1 MTPQKP
7 ARPLKVLVVDDER
20 ATREGLCE
28 IIPWSELDMQ
38 VVATAGDGAVAE
50 RLVEQHHPDIVI
62 TDVRMPRRDG
72 IALATA
78 VRRGHPDT
86 EVLFISGYDD
96 REYLMSAIELRVF
109 GYVEKPVAIKEM
121 TRTLEALGRAVRRR
135 QTDQLLTRAHAVS
148 FLLQSP
154 TAEEIEEYFRLGGIG
169 LPVDGGIIAAVVRFA
184 VPVEHG
190 VKDELLHCLA
200 ESPPGLLFG
209 EFVEQELVIAGRG
222 SDLRELPAR
231 IFTLLER
238 AGIDHGSCAIGLG
251 PTIDTPD
258 NYAESVAR
266 ARKAVAESFYR
277 GWGAVYTFR
286 DGRDRVCLPEELL
299 VDDVRD
305 ALASD
310 RLEVAISA
318 LRRQGDLIRT
328 RWATPE
334 PVVRDYFVRVIS
346 AARRVAGEK
355 GLCDH
360 SAEALF
366 EDHPAS
372 RGTTLFELVD
382 ASVATIESLFAEAG
396 EFGTTRR
403 LVYEAMRYVRRST
416 TTVPTLRD
424 VAAHLRVSGPHL
436 SRTFRAQTGQRF
448 TDFVRDVKVRQAE
461 VLLKDVRLGISEI
474 ADQLG
479 YEDRRYFS
487 RVFRTVTRITPTEYR
502 ETHL

>member
-1 MTPQKP
+1 MTPQNP
-7 ARPLKVLVVDDER
+7 AQPLKVLVVDDER

-28 IIPWSELDMQ
+28 IIPWSELGMQ

-50 RLVEQHHPDIVI
+50 RLVLQHQPDIVI

-78 VRRGHPDT
+78 IRRSHPDT

-109 GYVEKPVAIKEM
+109 GYVEKPVAIKDM

-135 QTDQLLTRAHAVS
+135 QTDQLLTRAHTVS

-154 TAEEIEEYFRLGGIG
+154 PAAEIEEYFRLGGIEM
-169 LPVDGGIIAAVVRFA
+169 PVDGGIVAMVVRFPA
-184 VPVEHG
+184 PVEHG
-190 VKDELLHCLA
+190 VKDELHHRLA

-231 IFTLLER
+231 IFALLGR
-238 AGIDHGSCAIGLG
+238 AGIDRESCAIGLG
-251 PTIDTPD
+251 PTMETPED
-258 NYAESVAR
+258 YAESFAR
-266 ARKAVAESFYR
+266 ARKAVTESFYR

-286 DGRDRVCLPEELL
+286 DGRDRICSPEELL

-305 ALASD
+305 ALESD
-310 RLEVAISA
+310 GLKVAINA
-318 LRRQGDLIRT
+318 LRRRGDLIRT

-334 PVVRDYFVRVIS
+334 PVVRDYFARVIS
-346 AARRVAGEK
+346 AARAVAGEK
-355 GLCDH
+355 GLCDD
-360 SAEALF
+360 SAPDSY
-366 EDHPAS
+366 EDHPA
-372 RGTTLFELVD
+372 GHGATLSELVD
-382 ASVATIESLFAEAG
+382 ESVATIESLFAEAS
-396 EFGTTRR
+396 EFGAIRR
-403 LVYEAMRYVRRST
+403 LVYEAMRYVRRCT
-416 TTVPTLRD
+416 ATVPTLSE
-424 VAAHLRVSGPHL
+424 VATHLRVSGPHL
-436 SRTFRAQTGQRF
+436 SRTFRSQTGQRF

-461 VLLKDVRLGISEI
+461 VLLKDVRLSISEI
-474 ADQLG
+474 ADELG

-487 RVFRTVTRITPTEYR
+487 RVFRSVTGITPTEYR